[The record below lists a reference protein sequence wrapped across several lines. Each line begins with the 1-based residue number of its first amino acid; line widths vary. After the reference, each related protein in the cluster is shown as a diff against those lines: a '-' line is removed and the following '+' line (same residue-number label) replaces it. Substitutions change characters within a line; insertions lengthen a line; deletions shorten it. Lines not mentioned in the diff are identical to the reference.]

1 MQVNSCSDNELTTVG
16 SDDFHELGW
25 VGLRFDE
32 RVCCRTKRYSC
43 HQVNWNCYGTLTLDC
58 CESSFVIIIVSDI
71 FTYHNIIVHARV
83 GVGYLLL
90 VDLNC

>member
-32 RVCCRTKRYSC
+32 RVCCSKLELLWDINAGLLR
-43 HQVNWNCYGTLTLDC
+43 
-58 CESSFVIIIVSDI
+58 FVICHYYCV
-71 FTYHNIIVHARV
+71 
-83 GVGYLLL
+83 
-90 VDLNC
+90 